1 MPIGEEIMRNKN
13 RFYKARKGF
22 TLMELIIVVAIIGI
36 LTAVAVPYY
45 NDYIYDTRLSVLK
58 QNLANMRQ
66 VLNQFRGDHSR
77 GPYLVQVQNGGVPIH
92 VNHQSSDA
100 LGTELV
106 SGALQITSASPLTI
120 VRRTNLKYLPK
131 LPSLQDPVNGAEIT
145 SWTDYVSTAY
155 FDDADTDGIFDI
167 DTEFAFIDGNNNP
180 GDFDQTTDT
189 VLYNFTGAADSTF
202 AGAVA
207 NSTALDYVDF
217 KITTSEG
224 SKF

>member
-1 MPIGEEIMRNKN
+1 MRKTYSFF
-13 RFYKARKGF
+13 RVRKGF

-77 GPYLVQVQNGGVPIH
+77 GPFLVQVQNGGVPIH

-131 LPSLQDPVNGAEIT
+131 LPSFQDPVNGAEIT
-145 SWTDYVSTAY
+145 TWTDYVSTAY
-155 FDDADTDGIFDI
+155 FSDDGDGIFEI
-167 DTEFAFIDGNNNP
+167 DTEFAFIDGDNNP
-180 GDFDQTTDT
+180 NDFNQSTDT

-202 AGAVA
+202 VGAIA
-207 NSTALDYVDF
+207 DSKALDYIDF